1 MSVEIKPTGTET
13 GWNNVFRMGLG
24 GDISV
29 YGDRNPAIW
38 FDGDSTKLHI
48 ASAVNGNKN
57 FVTNTNPIPLNEWTK
72 VDISQTRQPD
82 GSYKFTI
89 SVGGDTIREI
99 TNNDPREFKDIKV
112 SPCSEH

>member
-57 FVTNTNPIPLNEWTK
+57 YATTSDPIPQNQWTK
-72 VDISQTRQPD
+72 VEIYQTRQND
-82 GSYKFTI
+82 GSYKFMV
-89 SVGGDTIREI
+89 SVGGDVIREI
-99 TNNDPREFKDIKV
+99 TNTDPREFTDVKV
-112 SPCSEH
+112 SRS